1 LSKRKIKHQN
11 ALAEYRHRMGFTQE
25 QVTRLL
31 GYKRRHAM
39 WILESGRS
47 VPSLATALKF
57 AAIYRAPV
65 EFLFHIDFLRYRDE
79 VRKREE
85 TLPARG
91 QQSLFPLLLA

>member
-1 LSKRKIKHQN
+1 MSKTKIKHPN

-25 QVTRLL
+25 QVVRLL

-39 WILESGRS
+39 WILESGQS
-47 VPSLATALKF
+47 VPSIATALKL

-85 TLPARG
+85 TLPVRG
-91 QQSLFPLLLA
+91 QQSLFPIFVV

>member
-1 LSKRKIKHQN
+1 
-11 ALAEYRHRMGFTQE
+11 MGFTQE
-25 QVTRLL
+25 QVIRLL
-31 GYKRRHAM
+31 GYKRRNAM

-47 VPSLATALKF
+47 VPSLTTALKL

-65 EFLFHIDFLRYRDE
+65 EFLFHETFLRYREE

-91 QQSLFPLLLA
+91 QQSLFPILTL